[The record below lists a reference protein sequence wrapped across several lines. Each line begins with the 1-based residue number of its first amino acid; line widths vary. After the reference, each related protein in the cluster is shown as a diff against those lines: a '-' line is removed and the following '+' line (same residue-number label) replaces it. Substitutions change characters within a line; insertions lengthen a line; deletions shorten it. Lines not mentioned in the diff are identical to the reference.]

1 MANNKQHEAETH
13 TSIDDVN
20 DTLTGIGEK
29 VQNNPKIVV
38 YTCVAVAAIVAA
50 ILIWV
55 YAVRQPGINAAND
68 ALGQAD
74 MELLMGNDSIALMK
88 YEKVA
93 QDHGYK
99 AGDLAG
105 LNAAILLY
113 QKQDYEKALTYLK
126 DYSASETIIGAGA
139 KSLEGDCY
147 VNLKQYPQ
155 AIECYKKA
163 VSLSDDNPHYTPVFM
178 LKEATV
184 LHEMKDYK
192 AEAALYKEIIAKY
205 PGFANEINAN
215 FEKYLERAEAL
226 AAQPAN

>member
-1 MANNKQHEAETH
+1 MANKKQNVEETR

-20 DTLTGIGEK
+20 DTLTGLGEK

-38 YTCVAVAAIVAA
+38 YSCVAVAAVVAV

-55 YAVRQPGINAAND
+55 YAIRQPGINAAND

-93 QDHGYK
+93 AEHGYQ
-99 AGDLAG
+99 AGDLAA

-113 QKQDYEKALTYLK
+113 QKKDYEKALGYLK
-126 DYSASETIIGAGA
+126 DYKANESIIGAGA

-147 VNLKQYPQ
+147 VNLQQYPQ
-155 AIECYKKA
+155 AVECYKKA
-163 VSLSDDNPHYTPVFM
+163 IKLSDDNPHYTPVFM

-192 AEAALYKEIIAKY
+192 AEAALYKEIISKY
-205 PGFANEINAN
+205 PAFESEINVN
-215 FEKYLERAEAL
+215 FDKYLERAEAL
-226 AAQPAN
+226 ANQAN

>member
-1 MANNKQHEAETH
+1 MANTKQNVEETR

-20 DTLTGIGEK
+20 DTLTGLGEK

-38 YTCVAVAAIVAA
+38 YTCVAVAAVVAV

-55 YAVRQPGINAAND
+55 YAIRQPGINAAND

-93 QDHGYK
+93 AEHGYQ
-99 AGDLAG
+99 AGDLAA

-113 QKQDYEKALTYLK
+113 QKKDYEKALGYLK
-126 DYSASETIIGAGA
+126 DYKATESIIGAGA

-147 VNLKQYPQ
+147 VNLQQYPQ
-155 AIECYKKA
+155 AVECYKKA
-163 VSLSDDNPHYTPVFM
+163 IKLSDDNPHYTPVFM

-192 AEAALYKEIIAKY
+192 AEAALYKEIISKY
-205 PGFANEINAN
+205 PAFESEINVN
-215 FEKYLERAEAL
+215 FDKYLERAEAL
-226 AAQPAN
+226 ANQAN